1 MTATMLTKGLNKLSL
16 NGSDKSPSDRDFID
30 HLNYE
35 ELERK
40 FCVYKY
46 YPQYIHNVEAPTP
59 MIKDMISD
67 KPIYAQA
74 NRHVKKKQHQEHKQ
88 ERREEK
94 RALREEKKEER
105 KQNREEKRDLR
116 LQQRQERRELRQDQ
130 HVRSKQQQAYPRHI
144 TNANSNANA
153 NAANSNGD
161 NFNFNGTN
169 ANASVSSS
177 NVVSNSSATVS
188 TRAKDV
194 HIHNHINVNVM
205 APKIEEADELTFRN
219 PFGPK
224 PPTFEDSQLLAKES
238 SGTNRSLVISTRM
251 RRSSTQSSNKRHN
264 SIASK
269 FVNILMGNLSSGE
282 ETPGSNDD
290 NELHVSSSYDAT
302 KSNMT
307 SSRSKKTN
315 LLKLKL
321 DPRRRMSEQIGK
333 LLFHF
338 FWFLDNPSLTIGP
351 SPRQTPGIPLHT
363 ACAGHSCP
371 NQ

>member
-1 MTATMLTKGLNKLSL
+1 MTAAMLTKLNKLSL
-16 NGSDKSPSDRDFID
+16 NGGDKSPSDRDLID

-40 FCVYKY
+40 FCVHKY

-59 MIKDMISD
+59 MIKDLISD

-74 NRHVKKKQHQEHKQ
+74 NRHVKKKQRHEQKQ

-94 RALREEKKEER
+94 RALREGRKEER
-105 KQNREEKRDLR
+105 KHNREEKRNLC
-116 LQQRQERRELRQDQ
+116 LQQRQERRELRQEQ
-130 HVRSKQQQAYPRHI
+130 HARSKQQQAYPRHVNNDTLDFKSNG
-144 TNANSNANA
+144 TNASANSNANA
-153 NAANSNGD
+153 DANG
-161 NFNFNGTN
+161 
-169 ANASVSSS
+169 SS
-177 NVVSNSSATVS
+177 T
-188 TRAKDV
+188 KDV
-194 HIHNHINVNVM
+194 HIHNHIHVNVT
-205 APKIEEADELTFRN
+205 APKIDDTDELTFRN
-219 PFGPK
+219 PFGSK
-224 PPTFEDSQLLAKES
+224 PPTFEESQLQAKEPH
-238 SGTNRSLVISTRM
+238 GPNQGNRSLVISTRM

-333 LLFHF
+333 LLFYF
-338 FWFLDNPSLTIGP
+338 FFGSSTTQVLLHY
-351 SPRQTPGIPLHT
+351 PRP
-363 ACAGHSCP
+363 
-371 NQ
+371 

>member
-59 MIKDMISD
+59 MIKDLISD

-74 NRHVKKKQHQEHKQ
+74 NRHVKKKQRQEQKH

-116 LQQRQERRELRQDQ
+116 LQQRQERRELRQEQ
-130 HVRSKQQQAYPRHI
+130 QVRSKQQQAYPRHI
-144 TNANSNANA
+144 TNVNSNANGNAAHSNGA
-153 NAANSNGD
+153 NANL
-161 NFNFNGTN
+161 N
-169 ANASVSSS
+169 ANGASSHAISSS
-177 NVVSNSSATVS
+177 NGSNSNATS
-188 TRAKDV
+188 TRTKDV

-205 APKIEEADELTFRN
+205 APKIDEADELTFRN
-219 PFGPK
+219 PFGSK
-224 PPTFEDSQLLAKES
+224 PPTFEESQLLAKES

-333 LLFHF
+333 LLFFF
-338 FWFLDNPSLTIGP
+338 FWFLDKWFLVLLHY
-351 SPRQTPGIPLHT
+351 PRH
-363 ACAGHSCP
+363 
-371 NQ
+371 

>member
-16 NGSDKSPSDRDFID
+16 NGSDKGPSDRDFID

-59 MIKDMISD
+59 MIKDLISD

-74 NRHVKKKQHQEHKQ
+74 NRHVKKKQRQEQKH

-116 LQQRQERRELRQDQ
+116 QQQRQERRELRQEQ
-130 HVRSKQQQAYPRHI
+130 QVRSKQQQAYPRHI
-144 TNANSNANA
+144 ANPNLNGNPNGNPNGNSNGNDAHSNGANFNGANANLNGASSHIFSANGNSNA
-153 NAANSNGD
+153 
-161 NFNFNGTN
+161 
-169 ANASVSSS
+169 
-177 NVVSNSSATVS
+177 

-205 APKIEEADELTFRN
+205 APKIDETDELTFRN
-219 PFGPK
+219 PFGSK
-224 PPTFEDSQLLAKES
+224 PPTFEESQLLAKEP
-238 SGTNRSLVISTRM
+238 SGTNRSLIISTRM

-282 ETPGSNDD
+282 DTPGSNDD

-333 LLFHF
+333 LLFF
-338 FWFLDNPSLTIGP
+338 FPGSLTNG
-351 SPRQTPGIPLHT
+351 T
-363 ACAGHSCP
+363 
-371 NQ
+371 